1 MNMKRGSV
9 LCLCALAMSL
19 ACASFASAQ
28 QTVTLS
34 LDIFY
39 QDPDNPGTSAGAWQL
54 MATASGEG
62 LAGLTTS
69 ITGNSSTGAADLIF
83 RANTGLTPAAE
94 YFKTTFDAKTWF
106 QDTDNNAA
114 TLNMLFGQV
123 PVAAPGP
130 QTLAYDV
137 GGSATP
143 NPDELR
149 TTVDPSGASM
159 ANAVIL
165 AIGRFNAGAAPAFV
179 AGSSAANV
187 FTAIPGTPAQN
198 PPAVGTVVAATVTTQ
213 TRTNNASLG
222 GDADLNKAVNL
233 NDLTILGT
241 FFNQSNQ
248 LWQNGDFTGD
258 HVVNLNDLTVL
269 GTFFN
274 QTRPAA
280 AAASAVPE
288 PASACLLGLAGLLGL
303 RSLRRRSC

>member
-1 MNMKRGSV
+1 
-9 LCLCALAMSL
+9 MSL

-39 QDPDNPGTSAGAWQL
+39 ADPDNSAASGGAWQL

-69 ITGNSSTGAADLIF
+69 ITGNSSTAAADLIF

-149 TTVDPSGASM
+149 GTAPNQVDATGAAM
-159 ANAVIL
+159 TNAVIL

-179 AGSSAANV
+179 GGSSAANV
-187 FTAIPGTPAQN
+187 FTAIPGSPGTN

-213 TRTNNASLG
+213 VRDNENTKP
-222 GDADLNKAVNL
+222 GDTDLNKSVTL
-233 NDLTILGT
+233 GDLSTLGT
-241 FFNQSNQ
+241 FFGQSNM
-248 LWQNGDFTGD
+248 LWQNGDFNGD
-258 HVVNLNDLTVL
+258 HQVTLGDLSTL
-269 GTFFN
+269 GSFFG
-274 QTRPAA
+274 QSHPAA

-288 PASACLLGLAGLLGL
+288 PGSLVMAGLAALGLA
-303 RSLRRRSC
+303 RARRRK

>member
-1 MNMKRGSV
+1 
-9 LCLCALAMSL
+9 MSL

-149 TTVDPSGASM
+149 GTAPNQVDATGAAM
-159 ANAVIL
+159 TNAVIL

-187 FTAIPGTPAQN
+187 FTAIPGSPGTN

-213 TRTNNASLG
+213 VRDNENTLS
-222 GDADLNKAVNL
+222 GDANL
-233 NDLTILGT
+233 DKTVAAADIGLLLPNL
-241 FFNQSNQ
+241 NQSNR
-248 LWQNGDFTGD
+248 LWQDGDINGDHIVAGAD
-258 HVVNLNDLTVL
+258 LGLLLPKLN
-269 GTFFN
+269 
-274 QTRPAA
+274 QSHPAA

-288 PASACLLGLAGLLGL
+288 PGSFALAAGAVMGLAALA
-303 RSLRRRSC
+303 RRRRNG